1 MRESLYG
8 IDSGHPQAELRNAL
22 HLGPELLRRSAV
34 ARALAKGALIDA
46 PTMSDGS
53 TLLMVACSCGH
64 TDRVRLL
71 CEFGADVGA
80 RRLDG
85 ATALWCTGAEHGQHQ
100 EAMALLL
107 GHGAEPKDCGPAGA
121 SLGVWLAEQ
130 ERAGRDAFGSL
141 PQRRALL
148 EQREVGLSVAS
159 GSAPSRPLRM

>member
-1 MRESLYG
+1 MMRESLYG

-71 CEFGADVGA
+71 CEFGADGEGPFADLIAMRFRKAHA
-80 RRLDG
+80 RLGYGRLPELDSTRFVAPRPPSPRNQPG
-85 ATALWCTGAEHGQHQ
+85 SSFRKRSTTTGPCLRQS
-100 EAMALLL
+100 
-107 GHGAEPKDCGPAGA
+107 C
-121 SLGVWLAEQ
+121 SSS
-130 ERAGRDAFGSL
+130 SL
-141 PQRRALL
+141 PRR
-148 EQREVGLSVAS
+148 
-159 GSAPSRPLRM
+159 SRS